1 MILEDSIVYSSK
13 EKMRKMIKDIT
24 NPKFNIS
31 NVPAE
36 QRVDC
41 LNQLIDARD
50 NGFVTPNESI
60 DIAAV
65 QWYDQC
71 QIAKLKQQ

>member
-1 MILEDSIVYSSK
+1 
-13 EKMRKMIKDIT
+13 MIKDIM
-24 NPKFNIS
+24 NPKFNIA

-50 NGFVTPNESI
+50 NGFVTQNESI

-71 QIAKLKQQ
+71 QIVKLKNNGK